1 MLALL
6 AVNGEGVAVRRV
18 LAMVAAGRGDEH
30 HHDAAFGNRLTVVV
44 DVAFI
49 AMGSRSHIRV
59 EPSRSVRRKVTV
71 PDGGCAVIVLGPR
84 QWDGA
89 VARRRC
95 WPVRMTRLRP
105 SSVPRLRYAGAAG
118 APH

>member
-1 MLALL
+1 MDADTEREMLALL

-49 AMGSRSHIRV
+49 AMGSCSHIRV
-59 EPSRSVRRKVTV
+59 EPSRPVRRKVTV

-89 VARRRC
+89 
-95 WPVRMTRLRP
+95 
-105 SSVPRLRYAGAAG
+105 GK
-118 APH
+118 